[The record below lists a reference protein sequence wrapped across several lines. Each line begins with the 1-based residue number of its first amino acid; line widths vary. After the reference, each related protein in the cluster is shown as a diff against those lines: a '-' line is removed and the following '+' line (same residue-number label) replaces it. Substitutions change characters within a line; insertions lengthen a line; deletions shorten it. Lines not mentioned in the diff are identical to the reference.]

1 MFGQQE
7 FDTGKLLNRIIL
19 LVFILL
25 LVFGTSNLEDISTV

>member
-7 FDTGKLLNRIIL
+7 FDTGKFLNRIIL

>member
-7 FDTGKLLNRIIL
+7 FDASKFLNRIIL

-25 LVFGTSNLEDISTV
+25 LVFGSSKLEDISTV